1 MTDNKDSVSFDG
13 AIASKLSEMLAQANA
28 RIAALSV
35 MVDVKDAQ
43 IKELKSQLESRKEDK
58 KDE

>member
-1 MTDNKDSVSFDG
+1 MADSKDSVSFDG
-13 AIASKLSEMLAQANA
+13 AVAAKLSEMLAQANA

-43 IKELKSQLESRKEDK
+43 IKELKAELDK
-58 KDE
+58 KGEDHE

>member
-1 MTDNKDSVSFDG
+1 MAENNNSVSFDG
-13 AIASKLSEMLAQANA
+13 AIAAKLSEMLAQANA

-43 IKELKSQLESRKEDK
+43 IKELKAELDKEGDSH
-58 KDE
+58 E

>member
-1 MTDNKDSVSFDG
+1 MAENNSVSFDG
-13 AIASKLSEMLAQANA
+13 AVAAKLSEMLTQANA

-43 IKELKSQLESRKEDK
+43 IKELKAKIERGDDNNE
-58 KDE
+58 

>member
-1 MTDNKDSVSFDG
+1 MADNKNSVSFDG

-35 MVDVKDAQ
+35 MIDVKDAQ
-43 IKELKSQLESRKEDK
+43 LKDLKAELDK
-58 KDE
+58 KEAEHE

>member
-13 AIASKLSEMLAQANA
+13 AIAGKLSEMLTQANA

-43 IKELKSQLESRKEDK
+43 LKELKAELEK
-58 KDE
+58 KGENHE

>member
-1 MTDNKDSVSFDG
+1 MADKDSVSFDG
-13 AIASKLSEMLAQANA
+13 AIAAKLSEMLAQANA

-43 IKELKSQLESRKEDK
+43 LKELKTELDK
-58 KDE
+58 KGEDHE